1 MAKKIL
7 KNGEQLSN
15 LDEQR
20 KNAVPASKKS
30 HTLEAGTKEV
40 DKNENTTVKISN
52 NKKSTPV
59 QEKVNG
65 DMIIVSGA
73 KTHNLKNITVSFP
86 KNKLVAVCGVSGS
99 GKSSLAFD
107 TIFAEG
113 QRRYIESLSA
123 YARQFLGQID
133 KPDVESISG
142 LSPAVAIDQKSVNH
156 NPRSTVGTVTEIWDH
171 LRLLWARVGKPVCI
185 NCNIPLEKQSTSN
198 IIHTALRKFPG
209 EDALILSPLIR
220 DRKGSHAELIANLK
234 HLGYNRIYVD
244 GEVMKLENIT
254 ELADAKKKHYL
265 SVVVDRVK
273 IIEENS
279 SRLAQSIETS
289 TKLSTGF
296 VTFKLEK
303 NEEKF
308 ATGLGCPECGETREP
323 LEPRSFSFNSP
334 YGACSACDGL
344 GTLPMIDE
352 RLIVSNPKLSLKE
365 GAITPWADS
374 SGSEHFQKLLSA
386 VCKNY
391 GGSMDTPYEKLSSKI
406 KEIIMN
412 GDQNLKINAT
422 FTTRYSSREYVS
434 SFEGVGPWLT
444 RHRGDGSEGF
454 NPKYDQYFRGVNC
467 QLCKGSRL
475 NQLANSV
482 KIDGKSISEVSSQT
496 ISKVVDFFRDVKLEE
511 RDQVIAQR
519 LLKEIQE
526 RLHFLLSVGLNYLTL
541 DRGAASLSG
550 GESQRIRLA
559 TQIGS
564 GLTGVLYVLDE
575 PSIGLHQRDNDKL
588 LITLKKLRDLGNTVL
603 VVEHDHDTLMSSDW
617 VIEIGPEA
625 GSEGG
630 HLVWSGKVEKL
641 LKNKNSI
648 TGKYLSKTMDVQV
661 PLERRIGNGNFIE
674 IKDATGNNLKN
685 VDLKIPLGTLTT
697 VTGVS
702 GSGKST
708 LVNDTLA
715 KALAR
720 ELNGAKTLAAPHGSL
735 SGSEHLDKLVVIDQS
750 PIGRTPRSNPATYVG
765 LFDQVRTLFSMT
777 QDSKIRG
784 YQPGRFSFN
793 VPSRNGG
800 GRCEVCQGD
809 GTLKISMNFLPDVY
823 VNCDSCQGKRYSE
836 ETLQV
841 KYNGKNISEILEMPI
856 SLANIFFEKVPIIKR
871 QLQLLVDVGLGYLQL
886 GQASTTLS
894 GGEAQR
900 IKLASE
906 LSKRS
911 TGKTIYIL
919 DEPTTGLHFDDIAK
933 LLEVLQRLVTLG
945 NTVLIIE
952 HNLDVIKVSDHIV
965 DLGPEGGP
973 GGGVI
978 IAQGTPEEVANENTP
993 TAHYLKK
1000 ALP

>member
-1 MAKKIL
+1 MGKYEAGRLEKK
-7 KNGEQLSN
+7 S
-15 LDEQR
+15 
-20 KNAVPASKKS
+20 SKKS
-30 HTLEAGTKEV
+30 ASKSVSEKINNKESKTKV
-40 DKNENTTVKISN
+40 ASYRTKKASSN
-52 NKKSTPV
+52 NT
-59 QEKVNG
+59 QDKVVG
-65 DMIIVSGA
+65 PSIVVSGA
-73 KTHNLKNITVSFP
+73 KTHNLNNITVEFP

-123 YARQFLGQID
+123 YARQFLGQVD
-133 KPDVESISG
+133 KPDVESITG

-171 LRLLWARVGKPVCI
+171 LRLLWARVGKSVCV
-185 NCNIPLEKQSTSN
+185 NCNLELEKQSTTN
-198 IIHTALRKFPG
+198 IVGTIIKNFLG
-209 EDALILSPLIR
+209 EESLILAPLVR
-220 DRKGSHAELIANLK
+220 DRKGSHAELITNLK
-234 HLGYNRIYVD
+234 NLGYNRIYVD
-244 GEVMKLENIT
+244 GEIVKLESIK
-254 ELADAKKKHYL
+254 ELSDAKKKHYL
-265 SVVVDRVK
+265 SVVVDRIK
-273 IIEENS
+273 IIPENRD
-279 SRLAQSIETS
+279 RLAMSVETA

-296 VTFKLEK
+296 VTFKMGEI
-303 NEEKF
+303 EERF
-308 ATGLGCPECGETREP
+308 ATSLGCPGCGESRDP

-334 YGACSACDGL
+334 YGACAACDGL

-352 RLIVSNPKLSLKE
+352 RLVVSNPKLSLKD
-365 GAITPWADS
+365 GAITPWSDS
-374 SGSEHFQKLLSA
+374 SGSEHFQKLLAA

-391 GGSMDTPYEKLSSKI
+391 GGDMNTPYEELSQKV
-406 KEIIMN
+406 KEVILN
-412 GDQNLKINAT
+412 GDLNLKINAT
-422 FTTRYSSREYVS
+422 FSTKYSSREYVA

-454 NPKYDQYFRGVNC
+454 NAKYDQYFRGVNC
-467 QLCKGSRL
+467 LMCQGSRL
-475 NQLANSV
+475 NKLANSV
-482 KIDGKSISEVSSQT
+482 KIDGKSISEVSSLT
-496 ISKVVDFFRDVKLEE
+496 ISLLAEFMSSVKLSD
-511 RDQVIAQR
+511 RDMTIAER
-519 LLKEIQE
+519 LLKEINE

-541 DRGAASLSG
+541 DRGASSLSG

-575 PSIGLHQRDNDKL
+575 PSIGLHQRDNDRL
-588 LITLKKLRDLGNTVL
+588 LLTLKKLRDLGNTVL
-603 VVEHDHDTLMSSDW
+603 VVEHDYDTIINSDW

-625 GSEGG
+625 GSKGG
-630 HLVWSGKVEKL
+630 NLVWSGKVNKL
-641 LKNKNSI
+641 LKNNNSI
-648 TGKYLSKTMDVQV
+648 TGKYLSKTLDVNI
-661 PLERRIGNGNFIE
+661 PAERRKGNGSYLTLT
-674 IKDATGNNLKN
+674 KATGNNLKK

-708 LVNDTLA
+708 LINDTLA

-720 ELNGAKTLAAPHGSL
+720 ELNGAKALASPYEGLTGADN
-735 SGSEHLDKLVVIDQS
+735 LDKLVIIDQS

-777 QDSKIRG
+777 EDSKIRG

-800 GRCEVCQGD
+800 GRCEICQGD
-809 GTLKISMNFLPDVY
+809 GTIKIAMNFLPDVY
-823 VNCDSCQGKRYSE
+823 VNCESCKGKRYSE
-836 ETLQV
+836 ETLDV

-856 SLANIFFEKVPIIKR
+856 SQANIFFSMVPIIKR

-933 LLEVLQRLVTLG
+933 LLEVLQKLVTLG
-945 NTVLIIE
+945 NTVLVIE
-952 HNLDVIKVSDHIV
+952 HNLDVIKVSDHVI

-978 IAQGTPEEVANENTP
+978 IAQGSPEEVALADTP
-993 TAHYLKK
+993 TAYYLAK
-1000 ALP
+1000 ALLK